1 MNFLEFVG
9 TAFLIILFVIAL
21 GHIAGAFEINVEL
34 REKE

>member
-9 TAFLIILFVIAL
+9 TAALIILFVIAL